1 MEVQVV
7 TDPDEINEIVP
18 VVKSAWGMQDLGQ
31 LVKDI
36 VAAMRFH
43 GGLVLLARDG
53 GEVIGMHFSFPG
65 YRHGQPYLYSHMTG
79 VVNEKK
85 YGGVGKAL
93 KLAQKDW
100 AREHGFKLIAWTYD
114 PLMALNANFNFNK
127 LGVFS
132 RTYLRNFYG
141 SMEDSLNFG
150 MPTDRFV
157 AEWWL
162 DYRKDESISP
172 KVFANDAGSLSV
184 MKLDLESESI
194 GVHIPPDFVSMKK
207 AAPQEALRIRNATRQ
222 AMETLFSMGYTAT
235 DFNREESFYTFSK
248 GNEFI
253 KKLGVNVF
261 LD

>member
-7 TDPDEINEIVP
+7 TDPDEIREIVP
-18 VVKSAWGMQDLGQ
+18 VIKSAWGMQNLEQ

-43 GGLVLLARDG
+43 GGLVLLAKEAG
-53 GEVIGMHFSFPG
+53 KVVGMHFSFPG

-79 VVNEKK
+79 VINESK
-85 YGGVGKAL
+85 YGGIGKAL

-100 AREHGFKLIAWTYD
+100 ARQHGFKLIAWTYD

-127 LGVFS
+127 LGILS

-141 SMEDSLNFG
+141 EMEDSLNFG

-162 DYRKDESISP
+162 DYSLSGEIRPIA
-172 KVFANDAGSLSV
+172 FANNSHSLSA
-184 MKLDLESESI
+184 MKIDLESPTI
-194 GVHIPPDFVSMKK
+194 GLHIPEDFVALKK
-207 AAPQEALRIRNATRQ
+207 AGSEEARKIRMATRE
-222 AMETLFSMGYTAT
+222 AMEKLFSVGFTAVG
-235 DFNREESFYTFSK
+235 FNREESYYIFAK
-248 GNEFI
+248 ENEFV
-253 KKLGVNVF
+253 KKLGKNIF

>member
-1 MEVQVV
+1 MEVQIV
-7 TDPDEINEIVP
+7 TDPDEIREIVP
-18 VVKSAWGMQDLGQ
+18 VVQSAWGMQDLGQ

-53 GEVIGMHFSFPG
+53 KKVVGMHFSFPG
-65 YRHGQPYLYSHMTG
+65 YRHGMPYLYSHMTG
-79 VVNEKK
+79 VTNESK
-85 YGGVGKAL
+85 YGGVGRKL
-93 KLAQKDW
+93 KLAQKEW

-141 SMEDSLNFG
+141 AMEDSLNFG

-162 DYRKDESISP
+162 DYEK
-172 KVFANDAGSLSV
+172 KVPLRPDTFANDSNNLPGIVLN
-184 MKLDLESESI
+184 LESSTI
-194 GVHIPPDFVSMKK
+194 GIHISQDFVALKK
-207 AAPQEALRIRNATRQ
+207 ADGDKALKIRMATRE
-222 AMETLFSMGYTAT
+222 AMETLFSKGFTAV
-235 DFNREESFYTFSK
+235 DFNREGSYYTFARE
-248 GNEFI
+248 NEFV
-253 KKLGVNVF
+253 KKLGKNIF

>member
-7 TDPDEINEIVP
+7 TDPDEIREIVP
-18 VVKSAWGMQDLGQ
+18 VIKSAWGMQNLEQ
-31 LVKDI
+31 LIKDI

-43 GGLVLLARDG
+43 GGLVLLAREQG
-53 GEVIGMHFSFPG
+53 RVVGMHFSFPG
-65 YRHGQPYLYSHMTG
+65 YRQGQPYLYSHMTG
-79 VVNEKK
+79 VISESK

-93 KLAQKDW
+93 KLAQKEW
-100 AREHGFKLIAWTYD
+100 AKQHGFKLIAWTYD

-141 SMEDSLNFG
+141 EMDDSLNFG

-162 DYRKDESISP
+162 DYEKNDPARPDAFLNALPNISGMD
-172 KVFANDAGSLSV
+172 FNFDSST
-184 MKLDLESESI
+184 I
-194 GVHIPPDFVSMKK
+194 GLYIPGDFVAMKK
-207 AAPQEALRIRNATRQ
+207 SSREEAMKARLATRE
-222 AMETLFSMGYTAT
+222 AMETLFSHGYAAV
-235 DFNREESFYTFSK
+235 DFNRDESYYTFSRENK
-248 GNEFI
+248 FVE
-253 KKLGVNVF
+253 KLGRNIF